1 MKLVKLIL
9 RLTFG
14 AMVLLA
20 AFPALAEGRV
30 DSSLPVSAT
39 SAVGTSESPRTIISP
54 AQAVVLGLVEG
65 ITEYLPVSSTGHL
78 VLVDELLG
86 LRDATKLS
94 TSELDAVE
102 AYEVVI
108 QSGAILAV
116 ILLYFKAIQQMLLG
130 VVGRSEEGRRLLVNV
145 VCAFAVTGVIG
156 VFAHKLIKQY
166 LQHSGPVI
174 FALAAGGLL
183 MLAFESSRWAKAARD
198 HGYGLNQLTPRHA
211 AMIGLAQCLAMWPGT
226 SRSMMTILS
235 GMFLGMNPVAAA
247 EFSFILGLPT
257 LLAATGLKLYKEGP
271 LLTSHIGL
279 PAMGLGL
286 GVAAVAA
293 AIAVRGF
300 TAYLARRGFVPFGIY
315 RIALAVVMFL
325 VLGLGAE
332 A

>member
-1 MKLVKLIL
+1 MKLFRAFQQLAC
-9 RLTFG
+9 G
-14 AMVLLA
+14 AVVLLIA
-20 AFPALAEGRV
+20 LPALAQNHV
-30 DSSLPVSAT
+30 DGGPTESSAPLVS
-39 SAVGTSESPRTIISP
+39 TSEASRKIISP
-54 AQAVVLGLVEG
+54 LQAAVLGLVEG

-86 LRDATKLS
+86 LRDQTQLS
-94 TSELDAVE
+94 AGELDAVE

-130 VVGRSEEGRRLLVNV
+130 LVGRSVEGRRLLINV
-145 VCAFAVTGVIG
+145 ACAFTVTGVIG
-156 VFAHKLIKQY
+156 LFAHKLIKQY

-183 MLAFESSRWAKAARD
+183 MLAFESSRWAKTARD
-198 HGYGLNQLTPRHA
+198 HGYGLNLLTPRHA
-211 AMIGLAQCLAMWPGT
+211 ALIGLAQCVAMWPGT

-235 GMFLGMNPVAAA
+235 GMVLGMNPVAAA

-271 LLTSHIGL
+271 MLTAHIGL
-279 PAMGLGL
+279 PAMGIGL

-300 TAYLARRGFVPFGIY
+300 IAYLSRRGFVPFGLY

-325 VLGLGAE
+325 VLGFGADL
-332 A
+332 